1 MTWQISV
8 QYDADQD
15 DVGTV
20 SGTWT
25 DPNPA
30 YGVFTYSKRIE
41 ANAAGVNAF
50 VAKAIATRD
59 AWQIKQQA
67 NITGAAFVLNKINL
81 ADPKAG
87 V

>member
-1 MTWQISV
+1 MWEITV

-30 YGVFTYSKRIE
+30 LGVFTYSKRIK
-41 ANAAGVNAF
+41 ASVAGADAF
-50 VAKAIATRD
+50 VAEVIAARN
-59 AWQIKQQA
+59 AWQVKQQA
-67 NITGAAFVLNKINL
+67 NITGAAFVLGKINL